1 MKPLDF
7 PLLTDENIGPDVVA
21 GLRARGLD
29 VRTADDEHL
38 LGRPDGDVLER
49 AVAQGRVVVTHDLVF
64 GRTGI
69 RAGSP
74 FVGIIYVR
82 PGHIAATFTLAIL
95 DALNGLGVDVSP
107 PFVVVAERR
116 DKSVRV
122 RARTTPPW

>member
-1 MKPLDF
+1 MGAEI
-7 PLLTDENIGPDVVA
+7 LL
-21 GLRARGLD
+21 
-29 VRTADDEHL
+29 ADASS
-38 LGRPDGDVLER
+38 GRP
-49 AVAQGRVVVTHDLVF
+49 AAPAGR
-64 GRTGI
+64 
-69 RAGSP
+69 P

-116 DKSVRV
+116 DKAVRV